1 MTLETGDRELFVLA
15 ELLNK
20 DGSESGT
27 RILFDY
33 WKGKDRFSNLQS
45 IIGKVP
51 EIKSIDQI
59 QYLFASEHICR
70 RLVESMSKF
79 ISGPVCGKMTVSAGI
94 SSEAGASGRELIY
107 RMEALQKLDAHKG
120 WESFHKEL
128 LECAASIIRELDS
141 LTFLNA
147 GDPNVRICTNAT
159 IDSVFSK
166 RTSYRDRIG
175 TFFVFEV

>member
-33 WKGKDRFSNLQS
+33 WKGKDRFSNLRS
-45 IIGKVP
+45 VIGNVP
-51 EIKSIDQI
+51 EIRNTEEI
-59 QYLFASEHICR
+59 QFLFASEHICS

-79 ISGPVCGKMTVSAGI
+79 ISGPVCRKGTVSADI
-94 SSEAGASGRELIY
+94 STEAKTSGRELIY
-107 RMEALQKLDAHKG
+107 RMGVLQKLDAHEG
-120 WESFHKEL
+120 WESFHRKL
-128 LECAASIIRELDS
+128 LECAASIIREMDS

-147 GDPNVRICTNAT
+147 GDPNVRISTNAT

-166 RTSYRDRIG
+166 RTSYRDRTG
-175 TFFVFEV
+175 TFFVFEA